1 MGHER
6 FPTHRTGGAPGL
18 SAIDTR
24 LPADDGFQGTKVE
37 CFVCRDTT
45 MRGIVAQTPRR
56 RFCEA
61 ANWEAVGQAT
71 SIGACLYT
79 TQVPSA
85 ANRHLRRKRGVW
97 PFWNASSLSSLLYFR
112 PEPIRDFRVV

>member
-1 MGHER
+1 
-6 FPTHRTGGAPGL
+6 
-18 SAIDTR
+18 
-24 LPADDGFQGTKVE
+24 
-37 CFVCRDTT
+37 

-61 ANWEAVGQAT
+61 ANWEAVSQAS
-71 SIGACLYT
+71 SIGACLYA

-85 ANRHLRRKRGVW
+85 AKRHRRRKRGVW
-97 PFWNASSLSSLLYFR
+97 PFWNALSLSSLLYFR